1 MKHLSLRSLF
11 LLASTRY
18 DALILKTRFPV
29 SWIVTLLSLL
39 RLCTSGSDVRTA
51 LIETHVFQATRSP
64 IIRTHNLMLCDLRP
78 NLEKNRANHNGDTTN
93 M

>member
-1 MKHLSLRSLF
+1 MNHHSLRSLF

-51 LIETHVFQATRSP
+51 LIETHVFQATRP
-64 IIRTHNLMLCDLRP
+64 LIIIRTHNLMLCDLRP
-78 NLEKNRANHNGDTTN
+78 NLETKKSHKL
-93 M
+93 